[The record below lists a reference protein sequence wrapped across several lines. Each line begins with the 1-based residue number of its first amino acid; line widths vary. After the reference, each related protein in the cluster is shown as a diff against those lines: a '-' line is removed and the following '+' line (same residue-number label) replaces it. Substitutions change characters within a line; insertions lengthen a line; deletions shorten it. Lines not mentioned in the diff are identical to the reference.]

1 MIKYFSSTDF
11 VIKDRPRLTSW
22 IEGVINKE
30 SRLLEELVFNFC
42 SDESLLKINKE
53 FLKHDTLT
61 DVITFD
67 YSASKAVS
75 GEVFISVDRVREN
88 AKEFHQDFN
97 DEIRRVMIHGVLHLC
112 GHKDKTP
119 KDKALMSEM
128 ENRHLAFFS

>member
-11 VIKDRPRLTSW
+11 VINDKPHITSW

-30 SRLLEELVFNFC
+30 SRLLEKLVFNFC

-53 FLKHDTLT
+53 FLNHDTLT

-67 YSASKAVS
+67 YSSSKAVS

-97 DEIRRVMIHGVLHLC
+97 NEIKSQQPQRIQHTDIPCETLPPNIGAAVGL
-112 GHKDKTP
+112 TY
-119 KDKALMSEM
+119 
-128 ENRHLAFFS
+128 

>member
-11 VIKDRPRLTSW
+11 AIKDSPRLTSW
-22 IEGVINKE
+22 IEGVVKKE

-61 DVITFD
+61 DVIAFD

-75 GEVFISVDRVREN
+75 GEVFISVDRVHEN
-88 AKEFHQDFN
+88 AKEFDQDFN

-112 GHKDKTP
+112 GYKDKTP
-119 KDKALMSEM
+119 KDKALMSDM
-128 ENRHLAFFS
+128 ENRYLAFFS

>member
-11 VIKDRPRLTSW
+11 VIKDRLRLTSW
-22 IEGVINKE
+22 IEGVLNKE

-67 YSASKAVS
+67 YSTSKAVS

-112 GHKDKTP
+112 GYKDKTP
-119 KDKALMSEM
+119 KDKALMSDK

>member
-11 VIKDRPRLTSW
+11 VITNKDELTLWLKSATKK
-22 IEGVINKE
+22 EG
-30 SRLLEELVFNFC
+30 RTLGELVFNFC
-42 SDESLLKINKE
+42 SDESLSKINKE
-53 FLKHDTLT
+53 FLNHDTLT

-67 YSASKAVS
+67 YSSSKAVS

-97 DEIRRVMIHGVLHLC
+97 NEIKRVMIHGVLHLC
-112 GHKDKTP
+112 GYNDKTA
-119 KDKALMSEM
+119 KDKALMSDM

>member
-11 VIKDRPRLTSW
+11 VIKDRPLLTSW
-22 IEGVINKE
+22 IEEVLNKE

-88 AKEFHQDFN
+88 AKEFDQDFN

-112 GHKDKTP
+112 GYKDKTP
-119 KDKALMSEM
+119 KDKALMSDM

>member
-11 VIKDRPRLTSW
+11 VINDKPHITSW

-30 SRLLEELVFNFC
+30 SRLLEKLVFNFC

-53 FLKHDTLT
+53 FLNHDTLT

-67 YSASKAVS
+67 YSSSKAVS

-97 DEIRRVMIHGVLHLC
+97 DEIKRVMIHGVLHLC
-112 GHKDKTP
+112 GYNDKTAKDKT
-119 KDKALMSEM
+119 LMSEM

>member
-11 VIKDRPRLTSW
+11 AIKDKLILTSW
-22 IEGVINKE
+22 IEEVINKE

-67 YSASKAVS
+67 YSSSKTVS

-112 GHKDKTP
+112 GYKDKTP
-119 KDKALMSEM
+119 KDKALMSDM

>member
-61 DVITFD
+61 DVIAFD

-112 GHKDKTP
+112 GYKDKTP
-119 KDKALMSEM
+119 KDKALMSDM

>member
-11 VIKDRPRLTSW
+11 VIKDRLRLTSW
-22 IEGVINKE
+22 IEGVLNKE

-67 YSASKAVS
+67 YSTSKAVS

-112 GHKDKTP
+112 GYKDKTP
-119 KDKALMSEM
+119 KDKALMSDM

>member
-11 VIKDRPRLTSW
+11 VIKDRLRLTSW
-22 IEGVINKE
+22 IEGVLNKE

-67 YSASKAVS
+67 YSTSKAVS

-88 AKEFHQDFN
+88 AKEFDQDFN
-97 DEIRRVMIHGVLHLC
+97 DEIRRVIIHGVLHLC
-112 GHKDKTP
+112 GYKDKTP
-119 KDKALMSEM
+119 KDKALMSDM

>member
-11 VIKDRPRLTSW
+11 VINDKPHITSW

-30 SRLLEELVFNFC
+30 SRLLEKLVFNFC

-53 FLKHDTLT
+53 FLNHDTLT

-67 YSASKAVS
+67 YSSSKAVS

-97 DEIRRVMIHGVLHLC
+97 NEIKRVMIHGVLHLC
-112 GHKDKTP
+112 GYNDKTAKDKS
-119 KDKALMSEM
+119 LMSDM

>member
-11 VIKDRPRLTSW
+11 VIKDRLRLTSW
-22 IEGVINKE
+22 IEGVLNKE

-67 YSASKAVS
+67 YSTSKAVS

-88 AKEFHQDFN
+88 AKEFDQDFN

-112 GHKDKTP
+112 GYKDKTP
-119 KDKALMSEM
+119 KDKALMSDK

>member
-11 VIKDRPRLTSW
+11 VIKDKNRLTLW
-22 IEGVINKE
+22 IEEVINKE
-30 SRLLEELVFNFC
+30 RRLIKELVFNFC

-53 FLKHDTLT
+53 FLKHETLT

-88 AKEFHQDFN
+88 AKEFDQDFN

-112 GHKDKTP
+112 GYKDKTP
-119 KDKALMSEM
+119 KDKALMSDM

>member
-61 DVITFD
+61 DVIAFD
-67 YSASKAVS
+67 YSASKTVS

-112 GHKDKTP
+112 GYKDKTP
-119 KDKALMSEM
+119 KDKALMSDM

>member
-11 VIKDRPRLTSW
+11 VIKDRLRLTSW
-22 IEGVINKE
+22 IEEVLNKE

-67 YSASKAVS
+67 YSVSKAVS
-75 GEVFISVDRVREN
+75 AEVFISVDRVREN
-88 AKEFHQDFN
+88 AKEFDQDFN

-112 GHKDKTP
+112 GYKDKTS
-119 KDKALMSEM
+119 KDKALMSDM

>member
-1 MIKYFSSTDF
+1 MIKYFSSIDF
-11 VIKDRPRLTSW
+11 AIKNKRHLTSW
-22 IEGVINKE
+22 IEEVINKE

-67 YSASKAVS
+67 YSSSKTVS

-112 GHKDKTP
+112 GYKDKTP
-119 KDKALMSEM
+119 KDKALMSDM

>member
-11 VIKDRPRLTSW
+11 VINDKPHLTSW

-30 SRLLEELVFNFC
+30 SRLLEKLVFNFC

-53 FLKHDTLT
+53 FLNHDTLT

-67 YSASKAVS
+67 YSSSKAVS

-97 DEIRRVMIHGVLHLC
+97 NEIKRVMIHGVLHLC
-112 GHKDKTP
+112 GYNDKTS
-119 KDKALMSEM
+119 KEKSLMSER
-128 ENRHLAFFS
+128 ENFYLDSFS

>member
-67 YSASKAVS
+67 YSVS
-75 GEVFISVDRVREN
+75 
-88 AKEFHQDFN
+88 
-97 DEIRRVMIHGVLHLC
+97 
-112 GHKDKTP
+112 
-119 KDKALMSEM
+119 
-128 ENRHLAFFS
+128 

>member
-1 MIKYFSSTDF
+1 M
-11 VIKDRPRLTSW
+11 
-22 IEGVINKE
+22 
-30 SRLLEELVFNFC
+30 LEDLVFNFC

-88 AKEFHQDFN
+88 AKEFDQDFN

-112 GHKDKTP
+112 GYKDKTS
-119 KDKALMSEM
+119 KDKALMSDM
-128 ENRHLAFFS
+128 ENCHLAFFS

>member
-11 VIKDRPRLTSW
+11 VIKDRLRLTSW
-22 IEGVINKE
+22 IEGVLNKE

-67 YSASKAVS
+67 YSTSKAVS

-88 AKEFHQDFN
+88 AKEFDQDFN

-112 GHKDKTP
+112 GYKDKTP
-119 KDKALMSEM
+119 KDKALMSDM